1 MFAHDVAPP
10 DRVLLVED
18 DDATRE
24 LFANALRFTGFQ
36 VRTAA
41 DGLGGLRVLDSF
53 DPDVI
58 VLDLGLPIASGFEV
72 LHELRAQARTHDIPV
87 IAISGH
93 DRGVE
98 LARVNPEF
106 FAALAKPFDTDTL
119 VRAVRLALRLQH
131 F

>member
-41 DGLGGLRVLDSF
+41 DGLGGLRVLDIF
-53 DPDVI
+53 DPNVI

-72 LHELRAQARTHDIPV
+72 LHELRAQARTHIPV

-106 FAALAKPFDTDTL
+106 FAALAKPFDPDTL